1 MELALEE
8 AVYITK
14 DLERMAYFAEDHSS
28 GPIVEK
34 FQTVSGEKKSDFNTI
49 ITNMEDGLEKLK
61 SKRNEASTRLEFY
74 KKKEKEEDKK
84 CKFLE
89 AKDYAYKK

>member
-1 MELALEE
+1 
-8 AVYITK
+8 
-14 DLERMAYFAEDHSS
+14 
-28 GPIVEK
+28 
-34 FQTVSGEKKSDFNTI
+34 
-49 ITNMEDGLEKLK
+49 MEDGLEKLK